1 MRKSLLFFIL
11 GFVFLFLIFSR
22 FSSTAALSAGAAVQE
37 APAKPSADSMA
48 RAKELYKYDC
58 AVCHGVN
65 GDGKGDMSADFP
77 GKIRDWTDP
86 ASLKDYTDDKLFTI
100 IRDGAGEMP
109 PEGQRAKK
117 NELWALVALVRSFA
131 KK

>member
-1 MRKSLLFFIL
+1 MRKSLLFAIL
-11 GFVFLFLIFSR
+11 IFACLFLIFSR
-22 FSSTAALSAGAAVQE
+22 SSSTAVLTAAAQESGA
-37 APAKPSADSMA
+37 AKPSAESMA
-48 RAKELYKYDC
+48 RARVLYKYDC
-58 AVCHGVN
+58 AVCHGAN

-86 ASLKDYTDDKLFTI
+86 ASLKEYTDQQLFTI

-109 PEGQRAKK
+109 PEGKRAKK

-131 KK
+131 RN